1 MKSFFATLFS
11 LLLFIGCDSS
21 KKSSSSTSLGDDP
34 LPSWTDNE
42 KKKLIIDYIALITNE
57 DSEGFIPEADR
68 IAVFDNDG
76 TLWSEVPVAEVV
88 YNFNLFKRNFEAD
101 PAMQTPAND
110 GIIKRGD
117 ADILSITLDDAVQ
130 LFSQTKTRTGK
141 EFTADAKEW
150 ITTSKHPKTNKLYT
164 EMVYQPMIEL
174 LDYLSANGFKN
185 YIVSGGSNV
194 FMRTFATDIYKIPSS
209 QIIGSMSSVKYTE
222 NGTDVEVLPN
232 LAVMNDKE
240 VKVESIFQYI
250 GKKPVVAVGN
260 SDGDYNMLNW
270 TSTNSKPNLQVLLHH
285 TDDVREFKY
294 EGNEKGV
301 ATGAKNGWIVVDMK
315 NDFKKI
321 FPFE

>member
-1 MKSFFATLFS
+1 MKNILASFFC
-11 LLLFIGCDSS
+11 FIMILSCNSS
-21 KKSSSSTSLGDDP
+21 NKSNTSNSSSDP

-42 KKKLIIDYIALITNE
+42 KKKLIIDYVTEITKENG
-57 DSEGFIPEADR
+57 DNFIPVEDR

-76 TLWSEVPVAEVV
+76 TLWSEVPVAEIA
-88 YNFNLFKRNFEAD
+88 YNYDLFKRNVESD
-101 PAMQTPAND
+101 ESMKTPANKA
-110 GIIKRGD
+110 IIEKGD
-117 ADILSITLDDAVQ
+117 QNLMSITIEDVVQ
-130 LFSQTKTRTGK
+130 LFGQTKKRTGE
-141 EFTADAKEW
+141 EFNADVKNW
-150 ITTSKHPKTNKLYT
+150 ITKTKHPKTNRLYT

-174 LDYLSANGFKN
+174 LDFLSANGFKN

-194 FMRTFATDIYKIPSS
+194 FMRNFATDIYKIPSE
-209 QIIGSMSSVKYTE
+209 QVIGSTSNVKYTE

-232 LAVMNDKE
+232 LAVLNDKE

-301 ATGAKNGWIVVDMK
+301 ATGTKNGWIVVDMK